1 MAVKIA
7 FYESPDPTGD
17 GVKHF
22 HARAVERETIRM
34 DRLNHFVTHRCT
46 VSESDILAVL
56 TALSDVMVDAFLEG
70 HRVYLRGLGYFDIT
84 LTNDEIRSLK
94 EGNVRKVHFK
104 SVKFVPEASLRKR
117 LERGMK
123 FVRASSTIPFSN
135 RLTEEEVNEKLAG
148 YFASHPFI
156 TRMEMQKLCGFKRSM
171 ALACINRLIDEGR
184 LRNMGTRRTPVY
196 VPVEGALPLPDSE
209 AGE

>member
-1 MAVKIA
+1 M
-7 FYESPDPTGD
+7 
-17 GVKHF
+17 
-22 HARAVERETIRM
+22 
-34 DRLNHFVTHRCT
+34 
-46 VSESDILAVL
+46 SESDILAVL

-94 EGNVRKVHFK
+94 EKC
-104 SVKFVPEASLRKR
+104 PEGAFQ
-117 LERGMK
+117 ERGCARSI
-123 FVRASSTIPFSN
+123 FAQASGTGD
-135 RLTEEEVNEKLAG
+135 EVCPCFFDYSFFQPAHGGRGKRKAG
-148 YFASHPFI
+148 GVFCFAFFI
-156 TRMEMQKLCGFKRSM
+156 TRMEMQCFCGFKRSM

-196 VPVEGALPLPDSE
+196 VPVEGAFPLPDSE

>member
-1 MAVKIA
+1 
-7 FYESPDPTGD
+7 
-17 GVKHF
+17 
-22 HARAVERETIRM
+22 M
-34 DRLNHFVTHRCT
+34 DRLSHFVTHRCT

-104 SVKFVPEASLRKR
+104 SVKFVPKHLAQASGTGDEVCPCFFDYSFFQPAHGGRGKRK
-117 LERGMK
+117 
-123 FVRASSTIPFSN
+123 
-135 RLTEEEVNEKLAG
+135 AG
-148 YFASHPFI
+148 GVFASHPFI

-196 VPVEGALPLPDSE
+196 VPVEGAFPLPDSE